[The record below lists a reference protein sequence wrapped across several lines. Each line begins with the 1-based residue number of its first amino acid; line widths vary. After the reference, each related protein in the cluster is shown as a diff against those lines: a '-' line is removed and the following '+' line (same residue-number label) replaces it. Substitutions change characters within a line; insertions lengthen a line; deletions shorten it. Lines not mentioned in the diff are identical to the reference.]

1 MTRKKTTTGTMGSKR
16 KTTKSDKAPKSEA
29 SKVATPA
36 ESKASEVIA
45 PVSIALLAAHPTLP
59 DREDILLTFA
69 AHYVESQARH
79 VALAAQPEPEPEP
92 VKPVGKKGRTP
103 FQPPTLPSM
112 RPVDLGHAPV
122 NATHEDTLPDLQ
134 WDTATSAVAKADEVE
149 PDAAFA
155 ETEESYLS
163 HEGAGA
169 SEAYTEVLG
178 VLEDEE
184 PVALEGTEREESSEE
199 DPFATLDAS
208 PAGVE
213 DDADDFFAR
222 LQAQGEAA
230 LDGKSSMFEEV
241 DFSAQHPS
249 DQSSPFITSP
259 LVAEAEADEGRTTMI
274 AAFPDDEDELL
285 ASPPAVEPELEAEP
299 EEAAAAFA
307 EPNESTMMIAA
318 ITDDDIEA
326 ATAPSEDG
334 AEAKPARKS
343 RKSSKKKRA

>member
-16 KTTKSDKAPKSEA
+16 KTTKADKAPKSDA

-45 PVSIALLAAHPTLP
+45 PVAIALLAAHPTLP

-69 AHYVESQARH
+69 AHYVEAQARH

-112 RPVDLGHAPV
+112 RPVDLGHAPGL
-122 NATHEDTLPDLQ
+122 APQAETLPDLQ
-134 WDTATSAVAKADEVE
+134 WDATTGAAAESVEAE

-155 ETEESYLS
+155 EPEESDLAYAES
-163 HEGAGA
+163 VAP
-169 SEAYTEVLG
+169 EAYPEVF
-178 VLEDEE
+178 EDEE
-184 PVALEGTEREESSEE
+184 PAAVDTNEAGGLDEE
-199 DPFATLDAS
+199 DPFATLDES
-208 PAGVE
+208 PGEVE

-241 DFSAQHPS
+241 DFSAHHPS

-259 LVAEAEADEGRTTMI
+259 LVAEPEGDEGRTTMI

-285 ASPPAVEPELEAEP
+285 AAPSAVEPEPEP
-299 EEAAAAFA
+299 EPELEQEEAAAFA

-318 ITDDDIEA
+318 ITDEDIEA
-326 ATAPSEDG
+326 ATGASEDG

>member
-16 KTTKSDKAPKSEA
+16 KTTKADKAPKSET
-29 SKVATPA
+29 SKVTTPA

-45 PVSIALLAAHPTLP
+45 PVAIALLAAHPTLP

-112 RPVDLGHAPV
+112 RPIDLGHAPV
-122 NATHEDTLPDLQ
+122 FVTQEEALPDLQ
-134 WDTATSAVAKADEVE
+134 WDAATGAAAESADEAE
-149 PDAAFA
+149 LEAAFA
-155 ETEESYLS
+155 EPEELDAFYEEAAEPEVAED
-163 HEGAGA
+163 HEPLAVGANDAG
-169 SEAYTEVLG
+169 ELG
-178 VLEDEE
+178 ED
-184 PVALEGTEREESSEE
+184 
-199 DPFATLDAS
+199 DPFATLEGSAS
-208 PAGVE
+208 AVE

-241 DFSAQHPS
+241 DFSAHHPS

-259 LVAEAEADEGRTTMI
+259 LVAEPEADEGRTTMI

-285 ASPPAVEPELEAEP
+285 AASPAVEPEPEAEP
-299 EEAAAAFA
+299 EEAAPAFA

-318 ITDDDIEA
+318 ITDEDIDA